1 MSTHTPAPADPLAK
15 YHDQTPQA
23 MGTMPIVP
31 ATPMEML
38 SRALM
43 SGAAPE
49 TLEKMLALQERWE
62 KNEAKKAFDRA
73 IAQAKAEIP
82 TIVKDREVSFGSGKT
97 SYKHEDLAGIA
108 KVVVPVLSK
117 YGLSY
122 RWRSEVVDKM
132 IVVTCILSHEGGH
145 CEENSLPGPADTSGS
160 KNAIQAI
167 ASTVTYLQR
176 YTLKCAL
183 GLAAGRDDDGIAA
196 GNGNG
201 SYLPEYLSDH
211 QAAELTKAINDS
223 GRTENWFCQFAHIA
237 ELQDLAPGRFDA
249 ALAYVKKLPK
259 VEA

>member
-1 MSTHTPAPADPLAK
+1 MIPN
-15 YHDQTPQA
+15 PQ
-23 MGTMPIVP
+23 MPPIGLQQVTP

-62 KNEAKKAFDRA
+62 KSEAKKAFDRA
-73 IAQAKAEIP
+73 IAKAKAEIP
-82 TIVKDREVSFGSGKT
+82 TIVKDREVSFGTGKT
-97 SYKHEDLAGIA
+97 SYKHEDLVGIA

-122 RWRSEVVDKM
+122 RWRTEVIDKQ
-132 IVVTCILSHEGGH
+132 IIVTCILSHEGGH
-145 CEENSLPGPADTSGS
+145 SEENSLPGPADTSGS
-160 KNAIQAI
+160 KNPIQAI

-183 GLAAGRDDDGIAA
+183 GLAAGKDDDAVSA

-201 SYLPEYLSDH
+201 PKPPDKLNDE
-211 QAAELTKAINDS
+211 QAVELTKAIEDG
-223 GRTENWFCQFAHIA
+223 GRDLEWFCAYAGIDTLH
-237 ELQDLAPGRFDA
+237 DLAPERFAA
-249 ALAYVKKLPK
+249 ALNWVKGLPNK
-259 VEA
+259 VANATE